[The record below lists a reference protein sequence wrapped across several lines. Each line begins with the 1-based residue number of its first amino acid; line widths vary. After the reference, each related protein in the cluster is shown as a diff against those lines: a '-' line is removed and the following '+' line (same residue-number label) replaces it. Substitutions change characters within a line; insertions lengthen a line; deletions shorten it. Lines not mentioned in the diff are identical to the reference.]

1 MKKLFFLLLIVAFSA
16 AVAQTQNAYE
26 MTLLGHWDD
35 DDLPIASPDNLRLQY
50 SGCWGIAL
58 NGREY
63 AVVGGAEHVLFFDV
77 TDPTQPD
84 LIGKFQGTHNTV
96 WREFKSYKNRI
107 YGVSDATTEGLM
119 IFDMT
124 QAPDTVIRTY
134 WNNALFEKAHTIT
147 LDTTSGRI
155 YLNGGSATQ
164 GIIVLD
170 VSQNPDQPTFMAH
183 ATYEGGGLHDS
194 YVRNDT
200 IYASSGNQGYYIYD
214 MKTPTNPVLL
224 AHISTGGYNHNSWL
238 NTEGTY
244 AYYTEE
250 VPAGL
255 PIRIIDLQNL
265 SNGEI
270 EVAGSFLH
278 KYSTDN
284 GQWSAIPHNVY
295 IRDNILFNSQYED
308 GLIAYDISN
317 PTSPVLMARY
327 DTHPQNNVYTGY
339 RGNWGNY
346 PWLPS
351 GNIIAADMQN
361 GLYMLKLSP
370 VATGIVSPEKMP
382 DLAVY
387 PNPASGQIRI
397 QWKNNAPEQWSWKF
411 NTPTGMTLLS
421 GVENGTQEALPVLG
435 NLSAGVYF
443 VEIRDNAGRA
453 SVRKVVVE

>member
-1 MKKLFFLLLIVAFSA
+1 MKKLFFLLLVALCA
-16 AVAQTQNAYE
+16 TAHAQSPITYE
-26 MTLLGHWDD
+26 MNFLGRWDD
-35 DDLPIASPDNLRLQY
+35 DNLPVASPDYLQLQY
-50 SGCWGIAL
+50 SGCWGLDL

-77 TDPTQPD
+77 TDPAQPE
-84 LIGKFQGTHNTV
+84 LIGKFAGTANTV

-107 YGVSDATTEGLM
+107 YAVSDGTVEGLM
-119 IFDMT
+119 IFDMS
-124 QAPDTVIRTY
+124 QAPDTVVRTY
-134 WNNALFEKAHTIT
+134 WSNEFFEKAHTIT

-170 VSQNPDQPTFMAH
+170 VSQNPDVPTFITH
-183 ATYEGGGLHDS
+183 ATFAGGLLHDS

-200 IYASSGNQGYYIYD
+200 IYASSGNQGYYVYD
-214 MKTPTNPVLL
+214 MRNPLNPVLL
-224 AHISTGGYNHNSWL
+224 ASISTGGYNHNSWL
-238 NTEGTY
+238 NPEGTY

-255 PIRIIDLQNL
+255 PIRIIDLQHL
-265 SNGEI
+265 AQGELEI
-270 EVAGSFLH
+270 AGSFLD
-278 KYSTDN
+278 KFSTDN

-295 IRDNILFNSQYED
+295 IRDHILFNSQYED

-317 PTSPVLMARY
+317 PTQPVQMARY
-327 DTHPQNNVYTGY
+327 DTHPQNNVYNGY

-370 VATGIVSPEKMP
+370 VTSGIASPEKQ
-382 DLAVY
+382 LEVAVS
-387 PNPASGQIRI
+387 PNPASGEFRIRWKGEAPNHW
-397 QWKNNAPEQWSWKF
+397 QWVLRAPAGGLVS
-411 NTPTGMTLLS
+411 S
-421 GVENGTQEALPVLG
+421 GQGVAAQETTVSL
-435 NLSAGVYF
+435 AGQAAGLYF
-443 VEIRDNAGRA
+443 LEIRDDAGRV